1 MNENSNIESDVIK
14 NNDYGNFV
22 IDLHD
27 SFSSSNKSERNEEKL
42 ITSFAK
48 SKLYELSKK
57 ISDPEISS
65 ETKKNYISFS
75 TNEINKNSISKKMS
89 SQPSSINSTI
99 LSPSKKKKISSFK
112 MIEKSK
118 YNRNFDSPTKRARAE
133 QETIAG
139 RERRD
144 AFGNEIKRR
153 NRKKIKVTF
162 ADQIEDKKP
171 LVNIIDIECFKK
183 YNYIVGLPKEDTIKN
198 NVSAN
203 CQCCAIFWLLIFDI
217 LL

>member
-1 MNENSNIESDVIK
+1 
-14 NNDYGNFV
+14 
-22 IDLHD
+22 
-27 SFSSSNKSERNEEKL
+27 
-42 ITSFAK
+42 
-48 SKLYELSKK
+48 
-57 ISDPEISS
+57 
-65 ETKKNYISFS
+65 
-75 TNEINKNSISKKMS
+75 MS

-203 CQCCAIFWLLIFDI
+203 CQCCAIF
-217 LL
+217 

>member
-183 YNYIVGLPKEDTIKN
+183 YNYIIGLPKEDTIKN

-203 CQCCAIFWLLIFDI
+203 CQCCAIF
-217 LL
+217 